1 MKVKG
6 FLAGTA
12 VFLMLEAVLILI
24 FLKGKTEALQDAAA
38 VNEAVQSVQA
48 DWEDMGNHRSVP
60 GLAYVVLDLEENV
73 LFRTDEGLRESL
85 NGAVIHRDTIL
96 DISVGNRTVGK
107 LIIQNEG
114 AAAQRAEKQRAA
126 ALLFGGVLL
135 QCCAMAGYLFYLHRR
150 VTGPFGRMKDFA
162 ERVAGGNLDVPLCMD
177 RNNIFGAFTESF
189 DIMRAEL
196 KRARLAEARANAD
209 KKELV
214 AKLSHDIRT
223 PVASIRAT
231 AEVGL
236 ALSDTLK
243 QRETYES
250 IIGKAD
256 QINALV
262 TNLFTAALEELRRL
276 SVAPVDMDS
285 RELKG
290 MLENADYL
298 HRARIPE
305 IPECLIYADRLRL
318 QQVFDNIFSNSYKY
332 ADTEIMVS
340 AEKEGRCLSVI
351 IEDMGGGV
359 KEEELPLLKEKF
371 RRGSN
376 AENKEGAGLGLYI
389 SDFFLKEMQG
399 GLTLENGG
407 QGLRVTIGIC
417 LSGGVQTA

>member
-6 FLAGTA
+6 FLAGMVA
-12 VFLMLEAVLILI
+12 FLILEAVLILASLAGETG
-24 FLKGKTEALQDAAA
+24 FLQDAVA
-38 VNEAVQSVQA
+38 VNEAVQSVQN
-48 DWEDMGNHRSVP
+48 DWENMEAHRRVP
-60 GLAYVVLDLEENV
+60 GLAYVVLDMTGNV
-73 LFRTDEGLRESL
+73 LFRTGEGMRESL

-96 DISVGNRTVGK
+96 DISVGNVTVGK
-107 LIIQNEG
+107 LIVQNEG
-114 AAAQRAEKQRAA
+114 AAALKAERQRAA
-126 ALLFGGVLL
+126 VFLFGAVLL
-135 QCCAMAGYLFYLHRR
+135 QCCALAGYLFYLHRR
-150 VTGPFGRMKDFA
+150 VARPFGRMQNFA
-162 ERVAGGNLDVPLCMD
+162 ERVAAGNLDIPLCMD
-177 RNNIFGAFTESF
+177 RDNLFGAFTESF

-196 KRARLAEARANAD
+196 KKARLAEARANAD

-223 PVASIRAT
+223 PVASIRAA

-236 ALSDTLK
+236 ALADTPK
-243 QRETYES
+243 QRENYES

-256 QINALV
+256 QINTLV

-276 SVAPVDMDS
+276 SVMPADMDS

-298 HRARIPE
+298 HRTSIPDV
-305 IPECLIYADRLRL
+305 PECLIYADKLRL

-332 ADTEIMVS
+332 ADTEIKVS
-340 AEKEGRCLSVI
+340 VEKEGRCLRVTV
-351 IEDMGGGV
+351 EDMGGGV

-376 AENKEGAGLGLYI
+376 ADNKEGAGLGLYI

-399 GLTLENGG
+399 GLTLENGER
-407 QGLRVTIGIC
+407 GLRVLIDVP
-417 LSGGVQTA
+417 LSGN